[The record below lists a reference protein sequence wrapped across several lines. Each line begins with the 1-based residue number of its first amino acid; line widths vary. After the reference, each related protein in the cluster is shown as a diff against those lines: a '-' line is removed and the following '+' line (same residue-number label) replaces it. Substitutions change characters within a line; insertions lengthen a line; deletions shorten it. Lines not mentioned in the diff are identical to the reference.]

1 MIGGQGPEAKAG
13 IEKIIFSEEELIQ
26 SVKAVAGALSSGVKL
41 SFGSAAGEKIAQ
53 SLNYKAGTGLEKHL
67 ENFPGA
73 NKDFVRQILLEIAT
87 GLRGKP

>member
-1 MIGGQGPEAKAG
+1 MIGGQGPEAKLG
-13 IEKIIFSEEELIQ
+13 EEIILSEEELIQ

-53 SLNYKAGTGLEKHL
+53 SLDYKTGTGLEKHL

-73 NKDFVRQILLEIAT
+73 NKDLVRQILVEIAT

>member
-1 MIGGQGPEAKAG
+1 MTGGQGPEAKEG
-13 IEKIIFSEEELIQ
+13 TEIVLSEEEIRQ

-53 SLNYKAGTGLEKHL
+53 SLDYKAGTGLEKHL

-73 NKDFVRQILLEIAT
+73 NKDLVGQILREIIAQ
-87 GLRGKP
+87 LKGKS

>member
-1 MIGGQGPEAKAG
+1 MTGGQGPEAKAG
-13 IEKIIFSEEELIQ
+13 MEKMILSEEELIQ

-53 SLNYKAGTGLEKHL
+53 SLDYKAGTGLEKHL

-73 NKDFVRQILLEIAT
+73 NKDLVGQILREMIAQLK
-87 GLRGKP
+87 GRS